1 MTIDPLIRRKP
12 LPFTLKPSWRALLA
26 LGAFV
31 FLLGAA
37 EAQTIPNS
45 PENYQAQT
53 DREDLSANPLTTG
66 HSCRSFGDPDEDA
79 EIGLGK

>member
-12 LPFTLKPSWRALLA
+12 QPFTLKPSWRALLA

-37 EAQTIPNS
+37 QAQTIPNS
-45 PENYQAQT
+45 PENDLGQA
-53 DREDLSANPLTTG
+53 DS
-66 HSCRSFGDPDEDA
+66 
-79 EIGLGK
+79 